1 MRISSPKRLIVTVL
15 VVLTVIAAW
24 YKPLQDVANAQVD
37 AGFKRALVS
46 FATARAL
53 NAVISVI
60 QGTEFSIEPIGVGV
74 TLTPGHILDP
84 INDLIEQFSVVMLV
98 ASVSFGVQKALLA
111 IGAHTAISAIVTC
124 VGLIWALLHYLKKEP
139 HWLSRVL
146 VVLLM
151 MRFAVPVI
159 TVGSDWVFH
168 NFLEVD
174 YNKNQIALNA
184 SVGELDKR
192 APSLPQEPVTQPSP
206 GEEKGLLERLKDLKD
221 RARAV
226 VTLPS
231 IHLQAI
237 KQTVESIPER
247 VLKVIVVFV
256 MQTII
261 VPIVLLWALYKAGFA
276 VVHSRQTS
284 QVGVPIAGGN

>member
-1 MRISSPKRLIVTVL
+1 MRIGSPKRFIVTVL
-15 VVLTVIAAW
+15 VVLTALAVW

-37 AGFKRALVS
+37 AGFKRALVT

-74 TLTPGHILDP
+74 TLTPGQILDP
-84 INDLIEQFSVVMLV
+84 INDLIEQFSFVMLV
-98 ASVSFGVQKALLA
+98 ASVAFGVQKALLA
-111 IGAHTAISAIVTC
+111 IGAHTAISVIVTC
-124 VGLIWALLHYLKKEP
+124 VGLIWALLYYLQKEP

-184 SVGELDKR
+184 SVDELGKR
-192 APSLPQEPVTQPSP
+192 SPSLPQAPVIQPSP

-231 IHLQAI
+231 IDLQAI

-247 VLKVIVVFV
+247 ILKVIVVFI

-284 QVGVPIAGGN
+284 QVRVPIAGAN